1 MGYIST
7 TGFIMSDFFVRTY
20 SLLISANT
28 ASNDA
33 SKVKNSPIVVY
44 VHVSDYMDHT
54 VATVKG
60 AQSHVTRAFAL
71 RTFLD
76 VSHVTH
82 RSAHLWPA
90 CHTRILV

>member
-44 VHVSDYMDHT
+44 VHVSDYMDHILPLPT
-54 VATVKG
+54 LKIRKYCMG
-60 AQSHVTRAFAL
+60 RGRYH
-71 RTFLD
+71 
-76 VSHVTH
+76 
-82 RSAHLWPA
+82 SAA
-90 CHTRILV
+90 K